1 MRFTI
6 LLLFSFIM
14 TCLLAFKAK
23 GLVADPEVDFI
34 NTPDTVRAEFGI
46 SKKDEIIRLE
56 LDLIG
61 DGKSTVFLT
70 YKGTGS
76 RGGANWTAYAP
87 IDGGYARTDGIQFRE
102 DLVRAGKL
110 DELNPR
116 GGLLIL
122 YPGKGGGNLF
132 HITFDDSGTL
142 LIGEEVMQLDY
153 SNPDHQQLYER
164 IFGRKLGQPMS
175 DEFFKNPPHKVVAV
189 AEILA
194 RPQTSNSQKNP
205 PPKVALPGSEV
216 PEPVSK
222 SQPPYKTS
230 EIGQVSAR
238 TVSAPL
244 ASWPLIAA
252 AIITAAL
259 LLWLLRKKYVGGR
272 TK

>member
-1 MRFTI
+1 MRFRI
-6 LLLFSFIM
+6 LLLFSFIT
-14 TCLLAFKAK
+14 TCLLASNAK
-23 GLVADPEVDFI
+23 SLVADPEVDFV

-132 HITFDDSGTL
+132 RITFDDSGTL

-153 SNPDHQQLYER
+153 SNLDHQQLYER

-175 DEFFKNPPHKVVAV
+175 DEFFKSPPHKVVAV

-194 RPQTSNSQKNP
+194 RPQASNSQQE
-205 PPKVALPGSEV
+205 PPKNAVPVLEVSETV
-216 PEPVSK
+216 NK
-222 SQPPYKTS
+222 SQPSYKTS
-230 EIGQVSAR
+230 EISQVSAR
-238 TVSAPL
+238 TVGTPL
-244 ASWPLIAA
+244 ASWPLVVASIVMA
-252 AIITAAL
+252 TL
-259 LLWLLRKKYVGGR
+259 LLCFLRKKYVGGR
-272 TK
+272 AK